1 MVPSSGF
8 TSAYTRVTAGPTGSV
23 PVESPASVAAALSVA
38 SAVAS
43 AAASVFWLVVVSAAS
58 GAFSPQ
64 AVMETTIA
72 AHNSADKTFFFM

>member
-38 SAVAS
+38 SVA
-43 AAASVFWLVVVSAAS
+43 AAASVVWLVVVSAAS